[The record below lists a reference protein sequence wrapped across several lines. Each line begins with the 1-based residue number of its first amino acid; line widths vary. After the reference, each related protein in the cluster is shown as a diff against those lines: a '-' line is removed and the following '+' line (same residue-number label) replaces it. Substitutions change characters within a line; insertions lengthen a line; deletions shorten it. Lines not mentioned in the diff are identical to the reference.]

1 MPNRMN
7 LKMKHKNTQLK
18 FCSVEVLP
26 CWNKRIW
33 LQKIETDQGGP
44 GVVLRTYG
52 SLDKKRERGQA
63 YLLFTSISRW
73 IANKQTNKHLLCE
86 GKPSA
91 LKPLIAQSIWKQLL
105 LQTIPVLGRTLAFSR
120 PNGSTSWQHLNSMS
134 SLICYLRLG
143 SLAGNIYF
151 HFHFSH
157 TLQAI
162 FTICLNT
169 RKK

>member
-1 MPNRMN
+1 
-7 LKMKHKNTQLK
+7 MKYKNTQSK
-18 FCSVEVLP
+18 FCSVKVLL
-26 CWNKRIW
+26 CWNKRIR
-33 LQKIETDQGGP
+33 LQNIETDQGVP

-73 IANKQTNKHLLCE
+73 CQVNSKQTNKHLLCE

-120 PNGSTSWQHLNSMS
+120 LNGSTSWQHLNSMS
-134 SLICYLRLG
+134 SLICSLRLG

-169 RKK
+169 REK